1 MSLILKSL
9 FVCLLLSQPVIAI
22 NSDSVQ
28 NPLPT
33 IETDLDVKSVNGSA
47 VYTLKGSDKPYT
59 GIALRTNKH
68 WKDVVIKYS
77 FVDGNF
83 SDIRTYY
90 KKSTDEKLNGTFE
103 VSYPDG
109 GKSVITLVNG
119 KQDGLTTNWYPN
131 GSLRSKHKYSMK
143 GEAND
148 YETYYRNGNKK
159 QTGSRKPDGLIEWQ
173 DWNERGYKERFFKF
187 NALGSPPIEFGQ
199 WDAEGGK
206 TGFWIERYDDG
217 SLKKEKFYSYGR
229 PERRWTSWY
238 DNGNKNTE
246 VNFAF
251 GLLNGSFKLWSKE
264 GVLLVSGDF
273 KDSKEVGRW
282 RFKDNNGIKIDRP
295 KDLNINIT
303 DDGESIA
310 IAGQANEATG
320 MEAIYISI
328 YVPLALA
335 LLVLLPLLG
344 AGFYWLYRRL
354 RDKKRNKV
362 AA

>member
-1 MSLILKSL
+1 
-9 FVCLLLSQPVIAI
+9 
-22 NSDSVQ
+22 
-28 NPLPT
+28 
-33 IETDLDVKSVNGSA
+33 
-47 VYTLKGSDKPYT
+47 
-59 GIALRTNKH
+59 
-68 WKDVVIKYS
+68 
-77 FVDGNF
+77 
-83 SDIRTYY
+83 
-90 KKSTDEKLNGTFE
+90 
-103 VSYPDG
+103 
-109 GKSVITLVNG
+109 
-119 KQDGLTTNWYPN
+119 
-131 GSLRSKHKYSMK
+131 
-143 GEAND
+143 
-148 YETYYRNGNKK
+148 

-187 NALGSPPIEFGQ
+187 NALGSPPIESGQ

-206 TGFWIERYDDG
+206 TGIWIERYDDG

-310 IAGQANEATG
+310 IAGQANEVTG
-320 MEAIYISI
+320 MEAIYMSI
-328 YVPLALA
+328 YMPLALA

-344 AGFYWLYRRL
+344 VGFYWLYRKIKHRRL
-354 RDKKRNKV
+354 
-362 AA
+362 

>member
-33 IETDLDVKSVNGSA
+33 IETDLDAKSVNGSA

-109 GKSVITLVNG
+109 GKFSVITLANG
-119 KQDGLTTNWYPN
+119 KQDGLATSWYPN
-131 GSLRSKHKYSMK
+131 GSLKSKHNYSMD
-143 GEAND
+143 GMTDDFELY
-148 YETYYRNGNKK
+148 YENGNKK
-159 QTGSRKPDGLIEWQ
+159 QTVSRGSDGSIEWY
-173 DWNERGYKERFFKF
+173 DWSESGHKKEFFKF
-187 NALGSPPIEFGQ
+187 KSPNTPPIKSGKYSK
-199 WDAEGGK
+199 GRK

-295 KDLNINIT
+295 KNLNINIT

-320 MEAIYISI
+320 MEAIYMSV
-328 YVPLALA
+328 YMPLAIA

-344 AGFYWLYRRL
+344 AGIAVFVIRR
-354 RDKKRNKV
+354 RR
-362 AA
+362 